1 MRWPWGHAANSTR
14 GGDFTTVG
22 DGSRVTAYFAVYNA
36 TAPLATAPAL
46 HAAQEGVYPNPA
58 RGRFT
63 LAVPAV
69 TGATSVQAELR
80 NALGQ
85 VGVLSGNGEYSTM
98 RKMAKCADH
107 CEPKTWHGGLP
118 AKYSFLIEQVDFPDL

>member
-1 MRWPWGHAANSTR
+1 M
-14 GGDFTTVG
+14 TT
-22 DGSRVTAYFAVYNA
+22 YFAVYNA
-36 TAPLATAPAL
+36 TAPLAAAPAL
-46 HAAQEGVYPNPA
+46 HAAQVDVVPHSA

-63 LAVPAV
+63 VAVPAV

-85 VGVLSGNGEYSTM
+85 VGVLSGNGEYSAL

-107 CEPKTWHGGLP
+107 CEPKTWHDGWPWLKAWSKGFGELV
-118 AKYSFLIEQVDFPDL
+118 SSLFLHGRRH